1 MTKGDIQMFIFFKC
15 NKDIYKFL
23 KNWGKRRNK
32 SASQI
37 AQIILYST
45 IIEHLKEEKEN
56 KQNNNNDN
64 SIHGNS
70 WKWQEP

>member
-1 MTKGDIQMFIFFKC
+1 MFIFFKC

-23 KNWGKRRNK
+23 NEWGKRRNK
-32 SASQI
+32 NASQI

-64 SIHGNS
+64 FIYRNARE
-70 WKWQEP
+70 WQEP

>member
-1 MTKGDIQMFIFFKC
+1 MFIFFKC

-23 KNWGKRRNK
+23 KEWGKRRNK
-32 SASQI
+32 SVSQI

-45 IIEHLKEEKEN
+45 IIEHLKEDKEN

-64 SIHGNS
+64 FIYRNS

>member
-1 MTKGDIQMFIFFKC
+1 MFIFFNC

-23 KNWGKRRNK
+23 KEWGKRRNK

-56 KQNNNNDN
+56 KQNNKNDN
-64 SIHGNS
+64 FIHGNS
-70 WKWQEP
+70 WKWEKS

>member
-1 MTKGDIQMFIFFKC
+1 MQMFIFFKC

-23 KNWGKRRNK
+23 KEWGKRRNK

-45 IIEHLKEEKEN
+45 IIEHLKEEKDK
-56 KQNNNNDN
+56 KQNNNNNDN
-64 SIHGNS
+64 FIYRNAR
-70 WKWQEP
+70 KWQEP

>member
-1 MTKGDIQMFIFFKC
+1 MQMFIFFKC

-23 KNWGKRRNK
+23 KEWGKRRNK

-64 SIHGNS
+64 FIHGNS
-70 WKWQEP
+70 WKWEKS

>member
-1 MTKGDIQMFIFFKC
+1 MLMFIFFKC

-23 KNWGKRRNK
+23 KEWGKRRNK
-32 SASQI
+32 SASEI

-56 KQNNNNDN
+56 NQNNNNDN
-64 SIHGNS
+64 FIYRNS
-70 WKWQEP
+70 RKWQEP

>member
-1 MTKGDIQMFIFFKC
+1 MQMFIFFKC

-23 KNWGKRRNK
+23 KEWGKRRNK

-56 KQNNNNDN
+56 NQNNNNDN
-64 SIHGNS
+64 FIYGNS
-70 WKWQEP
+70 WKWEKS

>member
-1 MTKGDIQMFIFFKC
+1 MLIFFKC

-23 KNWGKRRNK
+23 KEWGKRRNK

-56 KQNNNNDN
+56 KQNNKNDN
-64 SIHGNS
+64 FIHGNS
-70 WKWQEP
+70 WKWEKS

>member
-1 MTKGDIQMFIFFKC
+1 MFIFFKC

-23 KNWGKRRNK
+23 KEWGKRRNK

-64 SIHGNS
+64 FIYGNS
-70 WKWQEP
+70 WKWEKS